1 MKNDLHIFRRVVYN
15 TYNDFTVRRRC
26 NALGLLI
33 ANRAMAILSVRLSH
47 SRMHYI
53 AVVKHRMIGRCKC
66 DVHFLIFNRTT
77 KCYIARDML

>member
-33 ANRAMAILSVRLSH
+33 ANRGMAILSVRLSH
-47 SRMHYI
+47 SRMHYM
-53 AVVKHRMIGRCKC
+53 AVDG
-66 DVHFLIFNRTT
+66 
-77 KCYIARDML
+77 